1 MTEGGRSVK
10 QLLAQP
16 LGLRKHKIC
25 ALSTKSP
32 IETIGRL
39 TGAFARRGGQLAGRT

>member
-1 MTEGGRSVK
+1 MK

-32 IETIGRL
+32 LETTSRL
-39 TGAFARRGGQLAGRT
+39 TGALARVAGCQPCEAI